1 MEKKEKKEEL
11 KESQTSSSSFSLMF
25 GNQKLT
31 RAQKKYKKYKKSLKS
46 IKNKNIRTNVIF
58 LYELTIKDN
67 NEFKQK
73 YALDRKALGQKKL
86 NYYIECYNKIREI
99 INSKD
104 QDFIDKYIFENDR
117 EAYQIED
124 EKENILNA
132 NSINNNIQEEKKDNI
147 NNIQT
152 KANPN
157 NNINNVQNDKNNKI
171 KTDKNNKKEEINEIS
186 PIKKFWKISLINC
199 QFFYISKRDAEILN
213 YLEDIIF
220 ISLDYPDYKIEFHFK
235 ENKFFQQKIL
245 YKEYYYFNYKKEKL
259 KKSMGCDIEWED
271 DDTNPTLKLSK
282 KKLKEKKE
290 VKCIKNKKRKIKENP
305 YVNCSS
311 FFNMFDIDK
320 CTIEKDLIEA
330 NFFVDD
336 FLPNILEYYLNIIE
350 IKYEN
355 EEDELL
361 SNN

>member
-1 MEKKEKKEEL
+1 MEKKDKKDDL

-31 RAQKKYKKYKKSLKS
+31 RAQKKYRKYKKSIKL
-46 IKNKNIRTNVIF
+46 IKNKNIQTKAIF
-58 LYELTIKDN
+58 LYELTTKETK
-67 NEFKQK
+67 EFKQK
-73 YALDRKALGQKKL
+73 YYLDKKILGQKKL
-86 NYYIECYNKIREI
+86 NYFIECYNKIREI

-104 QDFIDKYIFENDR
+104 QDLIDRYIFENDR
-117 EAYQIED
+117 QAYKIED

-132 NSINNNIQEEKKDNI
+132 NDI
-147 NNIQT
+147 NNIQNDKKSNINNET
-152 KANPN
+152 NKNN
-157 NNINNVQNDKNNKI
+157 NNIIQKYK
-171 KTDKNNKKEEINEIS
+171 KTDKNKKNEINEIS
-186 PIKKFWKISLINC
+186 PIKKFWIISLINC

-213 YLEDIIF
+213 YLEDITF
-220 ISLDYPDYKIEFHFK
+220 IPLDYPDYKIEFHFK
-235 ENKFFQQKIL
+235 ENEFIKQKLL
-245 YKEYYYFNYKKEKL
+245 YKEYYYFNYKKDKL
-259 KKSMGCDIEWED
+259 KKSMGCDIDWED
-271 DDTNPTLKLSK
+271 DDKNPTLKLSK

-290 VKCIKNKKRKIKENP
+290 VKIKNKKIKIKENP
-305 YVNCSS
+305 YVYCNS

>member
-171 KTDKNNKKEEINEIS
+171 KSDKNNKKEDLNEIS

-199 QFFYISKRDAEILN
+199 QFFYMN
-213 YLEDIIF
+213 
-220 ISLDYPDYKIEFHFK
+220 
-235 ENKFFQQKIL
+235 
-245 YKEYYYFNYKKEKL
+245 
-259 KKSMGCDIEWED
+259 
-271 DDTNPTLKLSK
+271 
-282 KKLKEKKE
+282 
-290 VKCIKNKKRKIKENP
+290 
-305 YVNCSS
+305 
-311 FFNMFDIDK
+311 
-320 CTIEKDLIEA
+320 
-330 NFFVDD
+330 
-336 FLPNILEYYLNIIE
+336 
-350 IKYEN
+350 
-355 EEDELL
+355 
-361 SNN
+361 